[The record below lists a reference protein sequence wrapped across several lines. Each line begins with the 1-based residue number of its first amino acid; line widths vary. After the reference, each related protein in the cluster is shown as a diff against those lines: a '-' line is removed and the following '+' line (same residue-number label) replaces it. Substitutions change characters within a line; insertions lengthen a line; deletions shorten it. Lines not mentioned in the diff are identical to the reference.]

1 MSLAEKLYRIG
12 ECVEDDEIIQLI
24 RQKPI
29 ISDEKTHFFFMNFLF
44 ENDKYI
50 DMRIIEQKVD
60 SEFFFTGAIG
70 GRGSGYYYLYPNLIF
85 ENKKDKSGKQEVEK
99 KIVQFINTLEN
110 YLDKGYIHTK
120 HNHHINTIIDVL
132 KKENTKKQLDEKKEY
147 LFALLI
153 NGKSFYEQY
162 PEILREYLDNPV
174 SDFSKGKQSLQR
186 GGRDFLTGEAVGIGF
201 NPDVKIFTLD
211 NYDDSHKNRI
221 VDNLEIS
228 RESAK
233 CINRGWLYAIEYLM
247 FYYKGLNYL
256 VIPNFIKEEVGS
268 YKKILDTLKTANS
281 ESLIKRNEI
290 REKVKH
296 ISDSITQIAKE
307 EKNLLKLLEKP
318 KKGKKEKKIASS
330 LFDDLENNEKNL
342 SIVRKEKENLEREK
356 NELEFLIKD
365 DLLDEIGEIFSKK
378 ELKEFLN
385 GISLDLIFVNY
396 DTKYGTVTNIY
407 GTIQDVIPSKI
418 SDVKQKM
425 RSFGI
430 EDGIKL
436 KGREKSKV
444 YLQDYFSRFEL
455 LAKLSKTINEKNV
468 QNMEFK
474 ERIYLAKLLLSE
486 EQISYENL
494 LNRFEQNR
502 EYDYEGKKR
511 IGKKDGV
518 KEWLNDPKEF
528 LEKEQRVI
536 GFLKSID
543 SLKGVEYGR

>member
-1 MSLAEKLYRIG
+1 MK
-12 ECVEDDEIIQLI
+12 
-24 RQKPI
+24 
-29 ISDEKTHFFFMNFLF
+29 
-44 ENDKYI
+44 
-50 DMRIIEQKVD
+50 
-60 SEFFFTGAIG
+60 
-70 GRGSGYYYLYPNLIF
+70 
-85 ENKKDKSGKQEVEK
+85 
-99 KIVQFINTLEN
+99 
-110 YLDKGYIHTK
+110 
-120 HNHHINTIIDVL
+120 
-132 KKENTKKQLDEKKEY
+132 
-147 LFALLI
+147 
-153 NGKSFYEQY
+153 
-162 PEILREYLDNPV
+162 
-174 SDFSKGKQSLQR
+174 
-186 GGRDFLTGEAVGIGF
+186 
-201 NPDVKIFTLD
+201 
-211 NYDDSHKNRI
+211 
-221 VDNLEIS
+221 
-228 RESAK
+228 
-233 CINRGWLYAIEYLM
+233 
-247 FYYKGLNYL
+247 
-256 VIPNFIKEEVGS
+256 
-268 YKKILDTLKTANS
+268 
-281 ESLIKRNEI
+281 
-290 REKVKH
+290 
-296 ISDSITQIAKE
+296 
-307 EKNLLKLLEKP
+307 
-318 KKGKKEKKIASS
+318 
-330 LFDDLENNEKNL
+330 KNL

-365 DLLDEIGEIFSKK
+365 DLLDEIDEIFSKK